1 MNQSNNTQ
9 NIQEDEIDLKEL
21 FLTIWNKKIFIM
33 IFTSII
39 TILAGIYAFNVTPT
53 YEVKTVI
60 RIGYIGDKLL
70 EEPNIVEK
78 KLRLI
83 FSVDNRIN
91 TKDETSPAIVSSIK
105 IDKNIN
111 NFLSIKTQAKSKE
124 EAIAKN
130 EEVIKF
136 LQDEYSYKLEE
147 FIYNTNLSINEYEKK
162 IKYLNTI
169 TKPNLLKDI
178 FKLKN
183 QTIVNI
189 DQKIDLI
196 KTNNIMNINKR
207 IKFLKEVELKSIN
220 NKINFSNKKLKEY
233 KKSINNLKITSKT
246 SSSDAMVMSMQILF
260 NQNLLLNLEEKIENL
275 EKEKKNI
282 LIFTINNLKEK
293 RVNLIKIDIKNLII
307 KKENIINDKIN
318 DLNIKINVDLEK
330 QINDLI
336 ILIDKNKL
344 RLKPHYATNSII
356 VGNLIAKDNAIKPKK
371 KLIVIVS
378 FVTGLILS
386 IFIVFFMN
394 FIQGFKEESN

>member
-1 MNQSNNTQ
+1 MDTH
-9 NIQEDEIDLKEL
+9 
-21 FLTIWNKKIFIM
+21 TM
-33 IFTSII
+33 T
-39 TILAGIYAFNVTPT
+39 T
-53 YEVKTVI
+53 Y
-60 RIGYIGDKLL
+60 RM
-70 EEPNIVEK
+70 
-78 KLRLI
+78 
-83 FSVDNRIN
+83 
-91 TKDETSPAIVSSIK
+91 A
-105 IDKNIN
+105 
-111 NFLSIKTQAKSKE
+111 QHH
-124 EAIAKN
+124 
-130 EEVIKF
+130 
-136 LQDEYSYKLEE
+136 
-147 FIYNTNLSINEYEKK
+147 
-162 IKYLNTI
+162 
-169 TKPNLLKDI
+169 
-178 FKLKN
+178 
-183 QTIVNI
+183 
-189 DQKIDLI
+189 I

-293 RVNLIKIDIKNLII
+293 KVNLIKIDIKNLII

-336 ILIDKNKL
+336 VLIDKNKL
-344 RLKPHYATNSII
+344 RLKPHYATNSIT